1 MEKRPKAEKNMCT
14 LFQGYQE
21 ACLKVLVMDALG
33 QRQGDSN

>member
-21 ACLKVLVMDALG
+21 ASLKVLVMDGLG
-33 QRQGDSN
+33 QRQGDSD